1 MKLDIGSFMFNMN
14 VYKHYNTK
22 GATSA
27 WGTELGQDKEHKI
40 KLDDEE
46 NMMKSLVYTCVED
59 KENVKCFFGKG
70 KKKVENE
77 DYIIVLAGLYNKVY
91 VNNELVEGA
100 QFLLVVEKELKTYH
114 AGRLSIKYGPNM
126 EYRDKSINDECFK
139 LIKKQLKLN
148 DNSAWFVN
156 EMTIRNQDELHF
168 KAYIADKDK
177 EMKFYSPDERKEFVN
192 NLVYSKEDLTIDELA
207 DILKEYK
214 QKCNNVDTGL
224 HLFGI
229 KYAKWLNVNKDKIN
243 ELLEKSESVQ
253 NLRQE
258 IKKGVNLSPYVTIKE
273 YDEYESDNKSKWDV
287 NQFITG
293 YENKQSRNRIIFG
306 APGTGKSFD
315 LNKDIEKL
323 LGEGN
328 ESDFERVTFHP
339 DYSYANFVGTYKPEP
354 YKKAD
359 NTEGITYKYVPGPF
373 MRLYVKAM
381 KNIKTSN
388 VKPYLLIIE
397 EINRANVA
405 AVFGDVFQL
414 LDRNEKNISEFPIET
429 SKEMRDYLCRELGE
443 GNYEKICLPDNM
455 FIWATMNS
463 ADQGVFPMDTAFKR
477 RWDFEYKGID
487 NNEEMTKGKVVL
499 GKGKKQCEVEW
510 NELRK
515 AINNRLSELGI
526 NEDKLLG
533 PFFISKKIID
543 NKKEDGNIE
552 ETEFIKAFKNKVLMY
567 LYEDAAK
574 QKRKELFFK
583 PNLKYSELCDKFDE
597 IGIHVF
603 CEDIVKSVIGNK
615 DEDEAE

>member
-1 MKLDIGSFMFNMN
+1 MELNIGSFMFNMN
-14 VYKHYNTK
+14 VYNENNTK
-22 GATSA
+22 GATA
-27 WGTELGQDKEHKI
+27 TWGTDLGQNKEYKI
-40 KLDDEE
+40 KLNDDE

-59 KENVKCFFGKG
+59 RENVKCYFGKG
-70 KKKVENE
+70 KNKVENE
-77 DYIIVLAGLYNKVY
+77 DFIIVLAGLYNKVY

-114 AGRLSIKYGPNM
+114 AGRLYIKYGPNM
-126 EYRDKSINDECFK
+126 EYRNKCINEECFK
-139 LIKKQLKLN
+139 LIKKHLNLN

-156 EMTIRNQDELHF
+156 EIITKNQDELHL

-177 EMKFYSPDERKEFVN
+177 EMKFNSPEERKEYVN
-192 NLVYSKEDLTIDELA
+192 NLVQPEELTIDELA
-207 DILKEYK
+207 NELKEYK
-214 QKCNNVDTGL
+214 HKYNNVDMGL

-229 KYAKWLNVNKDKIN
+229 KYAKWLNANKDTIN
-243 ELLEKSESVQ
+243 ELLEKSGLAQ
-253 NLRQE
+253 NLKQE
-258 IKKGVNLSPYVTIKE
+258 INKGVKLSQYVRSNE
-273 YDEYESDNKSKWDV
+273 FDNNNKWDA
-287 NQFITG
+287 NKFITG
-293 YENKQSRNRIIFG
+293 YTNKQSRNRIIFG

-323 LGEGN
+323 LGVGN
-328 ESDFERVTFHP
+328 ETDFERVTFHP
-339 DYSYANFVGTYKPEP
+339 DYSYANFVGAYKPEP
-354 YKKAD
+354 YKKDD
-359 NTEGITYKYVPGPF
+359 NTEGITYRYVPGPF

-381 KNIKTSN
+381 KNRKTSN
-388 VKPYLLIIE
+388 IKPYLLIIE
-397 EINRANVA
+397 EINRSNVA

-414 LDRNEKNISEFPIET
+414 LDRNENNISEFPIET

-487 NNEEMTKGKVVL
+487 NNEEKIKGKVVL
-499 GKGKKQCEVEW
+499 GKNKKQCEVEW
-510 NELRK
+510 NDLRK
-515 AINNRLSELGI
+515 AINNKLSDLGI

-552 ETEFIKAFKNKVLMY
+552 ETGFIKAFKNKVLMY

-597 IGIHVF
+597 IGIYVF
-603 CEDIVKSVIGNK
+603 CEEIAKSIIDDK
-615 DEDEAE
+615 DEDDAE